1 MADDPETL
9 IRDCQVIVLGARDAA
24 VEAACARHRV
34 RRASLSTWLGFQT
47 RTNSVVNVMACAGE
61 AMTALLPS
69 AYVCPNCKTPL
80 VDLYCASCAHQYELS
95 NGFPKLVWNDA
106 QYESTPEIID
116 AYDSIYSDH
125 SGVWENQGRS
135 REFIQYF
142 AGLLRRYDA
151 RRLLEVGCGEGVLL
165 AALAGSDLYGTELST
180 KALERARTNVSA
192 NLCIALGER
201 LPFCDQYF
209 DLIASVGVMEHFLDD
224 HAASREICRVLKD
237 GGHYVVLIHVHLTA
251 WQSVRQKISE
261 YVYPRPTRSCSENG
275 SSGSCIDRFDNRCRT
290 TMRWRTQE
298 LAWSRAGLASRK

>member
-1 MADDPETL
+1 
-9 IRDCQVIVLGARDAA
+9 
-24 VEAACARHRV
+24 
-34 RRASLSTWLGFQT
+34 
-47 RTNSVVNVMACAGE
+47 MACAGE

-69 AYVCPNCKTPL
+69 VYVCPNCKTPL

-95 NGFPKLVWNDA
+95 NGFPKLMWNDA

-224 HAASREICRVLKD
+224 RAASREICRVLKD

-261 YVYPRPTRSCSENG
+261 YVYPRPHPILLGKWLLGKLYRPIRQPVQNNYAMADARACLEQ
-275 SSGSCIDRFDNRCRT
+275 SGFSVEEVIHKGNTKDAPLIGPHVVIYVCRKSD
-290 TMRWRTQE
+290 RTQTT
-298 LAWSRAGLASRK
+298 AQSARSA